1 MVRNSGNGGKK
12 HKRSAAKN
20 HTSGA
25 QELIFKEDGQ
35 EYAQVKDP
43 LGNCRFSLQ
52 CQDGKSR
59 MGTVRGKLHKKVWIA
74 RGDVVLVGLRDFQDD
89 KCDIIHK
96 YNSDEALDLRKY
108 GEITFQAEIDEDQE
122 DNGFSFGL
130 SDEEQDQHI
139 SDTDLDIDNI

>member
-20 HTSGA
+20 HNSGV

-35 EYAQVKDP
+35 EYAQVQDP

-59 MGTVRGKLHKKVWIA
+59 MGTVRGKLHKKIWIA

-96 YNSDEALDLRKY
+96 YNNDEAIDLRKY
-108 GEITFQAEIDEDQE
+108 EEITFQAEMDEDQE

-130 SDEEQDQHI
+130 SEEQDQNI
-139 SDTDLDIDNI
+139 EEDIDIDNI